1 MKKLSL
7 YTANSPSVAF
17 FKSYLELRPQIVYI
31 NGEYSTE
38 GIIRYGIPQGSILGP
53 LLFCIFINDLPL
65 HITSDSVNCEMF
77 ADDTSLNASDKNT
90 ATVQSEL
97 QKSINEVSDW
107 CDKNAMI
114 LHPAKTKSMLLA
126 TRQKHQLRPLILN
139 LNLKD
144 NHIEQV
150 HEHRHLGIII
160 DDEFSWRPHITST
173 CKTISK

>member
-1 MKKLSL
+1 M
-7 YTANSPSVAF
+7 
-17 FKSYLELRPQIVYI
+17 

-38 GIIRYGIPQGSILGP
+38 GIIRYGIPQGSILGL

-77 ADDTSLNASDKNT
+77 ADDASLNASDKNT
-90 ATVQSEL
+90 DTVRNEL

-126 TRQKHQLRPLILN
+126 TRQKHQLLSLI
-139 LNLKD
+139 
-144 NHIEQV
+144 HI
-150 HEHRHLGIII
+150 
-160 DDEFSWRPHITST
+160 
-173 CKTISK
+173 

>member
-1 MKKLSL
+1 M
-7 YTANSPSVAF
+7 
-17 FKSYLELRPQIVYI
+17 
-31 NGEYSTE
+31 
-38 GIIRYGIPQGSILGP
+38 
-53 LLFCIFINDLPL
+53 

-90 ATVQSEL
+90 ATVQNEL

-114 LHPAKTKSMLLA
+114 LHPAKTKSILLA

-139 LNLKD
+139 LSLKD

-160 DDEFSWRPHITST
+160 DDEFSNDPTLLAHAKKSNNKNNIKKKKNCTCCHCSNTS
-173 CKTISK
+173 